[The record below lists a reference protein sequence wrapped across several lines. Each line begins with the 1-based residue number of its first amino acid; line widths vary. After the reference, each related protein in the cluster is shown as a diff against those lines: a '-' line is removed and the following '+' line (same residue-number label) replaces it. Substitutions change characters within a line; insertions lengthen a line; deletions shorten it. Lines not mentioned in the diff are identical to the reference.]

1 MKDKQKVKYDVYK
14 REWNPETGEFGAV
27 DTVFMASSMGKSVT
41 FPRISPCGK
50 YMLFAM
56 AEYGCFHIWHKD
68 ADLYLMDL
76 ETKEYWP
83 LEKANSPFP
92 ESYHAWS
99 SNSKWILFASRRDDT
114 NYSRL
119 YIAHI
124 NPDGTADKAFL
135 LPQESAGFYDYF
147 DRSYN
152 VPEFM
157 VEPVEITPQE
167 FAEVVKGDSIKVK
180 YSPNV
185 K

>member
-1 MKDKQKVKYDVYK
+1 MLHSRV
-14 REWNPETGEFGAV
+14 
-27 DTVFMASSMGKSVT
+27 
-41 FPRISPCGK
+41 SPCGR
-50 YMLFAM
+50 YMLFAL

-68 ADLYLMDL
+68 ADLYILDL
-76 ETKEYWP
+76 ETREYWS
-83 LEKANSPFP
+83 LDKANSPYP

-99 SNSKWILFASRRDDT
+99 SNVKWILFASRRDDT

-124 NPDGTADKAFL
+124 NDNGMADNAFL
-135 LPQESAGFYDYF
+135 LPQESTEFYDFF

-157 VEPVEITPQE
+157 TEAVKITPHE
-167 FAEVVKGDSIKVK
+167 FSDVLKGESVNVK
-180 YSPNV
+180 YVQNI